1 MPRWPFKFARV
12 SVAMLCGV
20 ILSGLT
26 PIARADVASH
36 LQVDTFALDAAALVP
51 GGLPPVASLTAPLD
65 RITLG
70 EWGPVIPWT
79 PHIPVTAVN
88 LPDGR
93 VLTFASS
100 ERTSFPGLQRTYAAT
115 WNPATGQFVEYNHL
129 THDMFCGGIVMLRDG
144 RVLVSG
150 ANFTDAQSSLFDW
163 RVNTWTRTPN
173 MNDPRWYNTTV
184 ALPNGRAW
192 TVSGDGGPGTAERW
206 DPITGWSRQ
215 TGINWNLV
223 LADPGYL
230 NNWHPFLVIA
240 SDGRLF
246 HFGPTD
252 TMHWVSTDGS
262 GSLVNAGTVVPG
274 GHYPKEGS
282 WAMYD
287 EGRILVAGG
296 GASTAENPAEP
307 ETGVSTN
314 IAYTVDLRTGT
325 PVVTPAAPMTY
336 KRSFANSVILPNGE
350 VMMIGGNTVGIQWN
364 DTGSIFTPEIWN
376 PNTGL
381 WRPLANIDVPRNYH
395 SIALLLPDG
404 RVLSGGGGLYV
415 DSSKPTTDH
424 RDAQIFTPPTLFNAD
439 GSLAARPLL
448 TNAPTTIGVATT
460 FNVTGTPAIQK
471 FSFIKMSAVTHSMNT
486 DLRFL
491 SLPFT
496 EATPGNYSITAHTN
510 LNVMTPGYWM
520 LFGLDAAGVHS
531 IAKIIFVDST
541 GLVSISAP
549 GNQATYV
556 GTAASLPMSGSGP
569 IGSVLNWSAT
579 NLPTG
584 LAINP
589 TTGLI
594 SGTPTVVGTFSA
606 QVSLT
611 DGNTSATANFVWL
624 IQPITFNQN
633 YEDFSNAAGLAVN
646 NDGAIASGV
655 LRLTPNVANRVGSAF
670 LTNVFTIGPNTSF
683 STRWVY
689 RIHGTA
695 NGGEGL
701 AFIVQGN
708 GPNSIGSGGSGLGY
722 GGMLRSMAVEVDNAQ
737 GTGDPNANHLG
748 ILTNGVVTSHR
759 ATNSPAWDLENGLS
773 HTLWVDYD
781 GPVNQLRVYAA
792 EGNVALRPP
801 APVMTATIDLPA
813 IVVDGQAW
821 VGFSAGTSSS
831 ANNHDIESWS
841 VAVNA
846 FALLAPP
853 VLTGPGNLT
862 NVIDY
867 PLNLQMQATD
877 PNGDLLTWSATNL
890 PAGLSINPSSGLI
903 SGTPTVLGD
912 FSAVVTVTD
921 SNTPPVSTN
930 FTWTINDLLTIQ
942 PLSGAPVAAGTTVAL
957 DAQIFGGLN
966 PTNSWSFGDGSPDTA
981 YSVSTATS
989 HTFTN
994 AGRYLV
1000 TITVRDDRGSDI
1012 TASYYQSVYSTS
1024 LTARPPASAS
1034 IIYESRTNA
1043 NSRLWA
1049 INPDNDSVTVFDAVT
1064 LAKLAEIN
1072 VGTAPRSLA
1081 LAPDGRVW
1089 VANAESATLTIIQTN
1104 YTVAQ
1109 TVTLARGSRPF
1120 GLVFDPAGLNAYVA
1134 LEASG
1139 KILKLNP
1146 TTGATVATLDVGPN
1160 VRHLSVTADS
1170 SKILASRFITP
1181 RLPGEE
1187 TASPQTTVL
1196 GVKYGGEILV
1206 VNRTNFTLLNTV
1218 ILEHSEQVDTLVSAR
1233 GIPNYLGAPVIS
1245 PDGLS
1250 AWVPSK
1256 QDNIKRG
1263 MLRNSSDLTHDMSI
1277 RSIVSRINL
1286 ATLAEDING
1295 RVDFDNAGIPS
1306 ASAFDPKGMF
1316 LFTAIEGSRE
1326 VGVSDPLTSQEI
1338 MRIPAGRA
1346 PQGLLVSPDG
1356 SRLFVQN
1363 FMDRTISVHDLDTLA
1378 NGSVAPLPAP
1388 VVLDCITTEK
1398 LAANVLVGKKFFYD
1412 AQDSRVALQGY
1423 ISCAACHNDGGQ
1435 DGRIWDF
1442 TQFGEGL
1449 RNTITLRGH
1458 GGTNQGRLHWTGNF
1472 DEVHDFEGQIRNFA
1486 GGTGLMSNSVFH
1498 AGTRSQPLGDAKT
1511 GLSADLDALAAYV
1524 ASLTKNG
1531 DSPDRNAN
1539 ATLTS
1544 AALAGQVVFQQ
1555 QNCVQ
1560 CHSGSQFTDSTLN
1573 VFHNVGTLKPSSGQ
1587 RLGAALT
1594 GLDTPTLS
1602 GLWASAPYLH
1612 DGSAAT
1618 IEEAVAAHN
1627 GVSIAPADMT
1637 NLVAFLRQLDDAGLA
1652 EVTIGNTNN
1661 GTLSDPVGTAIN
1673 LLRVQAT
1680 NDLLVTKLH
1689 ARVGGISGKY
1699 KCAIYGGSATQ
1710 PSKLLRTSA
1719 EVSNPTTGWQTFP
1732 LTSPQS
1738 LTNGQYYWLAIWSD
1752 DPASSAFY
1760 SAGTAELR
1768 WREYAYGAWPDPIP
1782 TPNTANYNYSFYAS
1796 GTVVPKLLT
1805 VTGITASN
1813 KVYDNSLIAAINTGG
1828 ATLVGVN
1835 GGQTVTLNTGS
1846 ATGNFN
1852 TPAVGNGKLVQISGL
1867 TIGGAHATNYT
1878 LVQPT
1883 VTANITPKSVTPMI
1897 VASNKVYDGG
1907 TAATLSVQSVI
1918 GTLGADVVTLGVGAA
1933 SFDTKNIGTSKIVTA
1948 TNLSLSGA
1956 SAGNYVLLETSATNL
1971 ANITPLGI
1979 SGDFTVAAKPY
1990 DANTTATVLTRT
2002 VNGVLLG
2009 DVGNVTL
2016 DGGMATFVDS
2026 NAGLAK
2032 TATLTGA
2039 TLLGSASSNYNLSS
2053 VNNATAAIT
2062 AANLIVTADNQSRA
2076 YGLTNPVFTASY
2088 TGFVGEETL
2097 ETSGVTGSPD
2107 LTTAATN
2114 TSPAGDYQITAA
2126 LGSLSA
2132 TNYTFSFAEGVLTI
2146 TSSGNVLITSVAR
2159 LTNNITQFSGIGDA
2173 GVIYTIQTSTNLINW
2188 QDIGTAMASTN
2199 GVFEFE
2205 DTNTNYLNRC
2215 FYRVALP

>member
-1 MPRWPFKFARV
+1 MSHLTFNFSRT
-12 SVAMLCGV
+12 AMAVLCGV
-20 ILSGLT
+20 VLAGQACVS
-26 PIARADVASH
+26 RADVGSH

-51 GGLPPVASLTAPLD
+51 GGGPPVASLTAPLD

-79 PHIPVTAVN
+79 PHIPVTAAN

-100 ERTSFPGLQRTYAAT
+100 ERTTFPGPQRTYAAT
-115 WNPATGQFVEYNHL
+115 WNPGTGQFVEYNHL
-129 THDMFCGGIVMLRDG
+129 DHDMFCGGVVMLRDG
-144 RVLVSG
+144 RLLASG
-150 ANFTDAQSSLFDW
+150 GNFTAPQSSLFNW
-163 RVNTWTRTPN
+163 QSNTWTFTPD
-173 MNDPRWYNTTV
+173 MNDPRWYNTSV

-192 TVSGDGGPGTAERW
+192 TVTGDGGPNTAERW
-206 DPITGWSRQ
+206 DPVTGWSRQ
-215 TGINWNLV
+215 TGINWSGV
-223 LADPGYL
+223 VAEPGYL
-230 NNWHPFLVIA
+230 SNWHPFLAIA
-240 SDGRLF
+240 PDGRLF

-252 TMHWVSTDGS
+252 TMHWVTTDGS

-274 GHYPKEGS
+274 VHYPKEGS

-287 EGRILVAGG
+287 VGRVLVAGG
-296 GASTAENPAEP
+296 GAGPTENPNEP

-314 IAYTVDLRTGT
+314 IAYTVDFRTGT
-325 PVVTPAAPMTY
+325 PVVATANPMTY

-350 VMMIGGNTVGIQWN
+350 VMIIGGNTVGIQWN
-364 DTGSIFTPEIWN
+364 DTGSILTPEVWN

-381 WRPLANIDVPRNYH
+381 WRPMANIDVPRNYH
-395 SIALLLPDG
+395 SIALLLVDG

-415 DSSKPTTDH
+415 DNSKSATDH
-424 RDAQIFTPPTLFNAD
+424 QDAQIFTPPTLFNAD
-439 GSLAARPLL
+439 GSLATRPLL

-486 DLRFL
+486 DLRYL

-496 EATPGNYSITAHTN
+496 ETTPGNYSITAHTN

-531 IAKIIFVDST
+531 VAKIIFVDST
-541 GLVSISAP
+541 GLVSITAP
-549 GNQATYV
+549 GNQAAYV
-556 GTAASLPMSGSGP
+556 GSSVSVPMAGSGP
-569 IGSVLNWSAT
+569 AGSVLTWSAT

-584 LAINP
+584 LTINP

-594 SGTPTVVGTFSA
+594 SGTPTVVGSFPA
-606 QVSLT
+606 QVMLT
-611 DGNTSATANFVWL
+611 DNNTSATVNFTWL
-624 IQPITFNQN
+624 IQPVTFNQN
-633 YEDFSNAAGLAVN
+633 YNTFNGAGGLTVNGNAAVVT
-646 NDGAIASGV
+646 DV
-655 LRLTPNVANRVGSAF
+655 LRLTPNIANRVGSAF
-670 LTNVFTIGPNTSF
+670 ISNSVPIGTNTSI
-683 STRWVY
+683 STRFVY

-701 AFIVQGN
+701 TFIIQGN
-708 GPNSIGSGGSGLGY
+708 GNTSIGSGGSGLGY
-722 GGMLRSMAVEVDNAQ
+722 SGMLRSVAVEIDNAQ
-737 GTGDPNANHLG
+737 SAGDPNANHIG

-759 ATNSPAWDLENGLS
+759 VTNTPAWDLENELS

-792 EGNVALRPP
+792 QGDVTLRPP
-801 APVMTATIDLPA
+801 SPVMTATIDLPA
-813 IVVDGQAW
+813 LVVDGQAW
-821 VGFSAGTSSS
+821 LGFSGGTSSS
-831 ANNHDIESWS
+831 ANNHDIESWN
-841 VAVNA
+841 VTVNA

-853 VLTGPGNLT
+853 VLTGPADTT
-862 NVIDY
+862 NVIGH
-867 PLNLQMQATD
+867 PLTVQMQATD

-890 PAGLSINPSSGLI
+890 PTGLTINPSSGLI
-903 SGTPTVLGD
+903 TGTPTDLG
-912 FSAVVTVTD
+912 VYPVTVTVTD
-921 SNTPPVSTN
+921 SNTSPVSAN
-930 FTWTINDLLTIQ
+930 FSWTINDLLAIQ
-942 PLSGAPVAAGTTVAL
+942 PLSGAPVAAGTVVAL
-957 DAQIFGGLN
+957 NAQILGGLN

-981 YSVSTATS
+981 YSVSAATT

-1012 TASYYQSVYSTS
+1012 TASYYQSVYSTT
-1024 LTARPPASAS
+1024 LTPRPPVSAS
-1034 IIYESRTNA
+1034 VIYETRTNA
-1043 NSRLWA
+1043 NSRLWT

-1064 LAKLAEIN
+1064 LAKLAEVN
-1072 VGTAPRSLA
+1072 VGIAPRSLA

-1089 VANAESATLTIIQTN
+1089 VANAESATVTILQTN
-1104 YTVAQ
+1104 FAVAQ

-1134 LEASG
+1134 LEAAG

-1160 VRHLSVTADS
+1160 VRHLSVAADA
-1170 SKILASRFITP
+1170 SKILATRFITP
-1181 RLPGEE
+1181 RVPGEE

-1196 GVKYGGEILV
+1196 GVKYGGEVLV
-1206 VNRTNFTLLNTV
+1206 INPTNFTLLNTV
-1218 ILEHSEQVDTLVSAR
+1218 ILEHSEEPDTLISAR

-1263 MLRNSSDLTHDMSI
+1263 TLRNSSSLTHDMSL
-1277 RSIVSRINL
+1277 RSIVLRINL
-1286 ATLAEDING
+1286 GTLTEDTNA

-1326 VGVSDPLTSQEI
+1326 VGVSDPVGNVEI

-1346 PQGLLVSPDG
+1346 PQGLVVSPDG

-1363 FMDRTISVHDLDTLA
+1363 FMDRTISVHDLSTLA

-1388 VVLDCITTEK
+1388 VVLECITTEK
-1398 LAANVLVGKKFFYD
+1398 LAANVLVGKQFFYD
-1412 AQDSRVALQGY
+1412 AFDSRVALQGY

-1511 GLSADLDALAAYV
+1511 GMSPDLDALAAYV

-1539 ATLTS
+1539 GTLTS
-1544 AALAGQVVFQQ
+1544 AALAGQIVFQQ
-1555 QNCVQ
+1555 QNCAQ
-1560 CHSGSQFTDSTLN
+1560 CHSGTQFTDSAQN
-1573 VFHNVGTLKPSSGQ
+1573 AFHDVGTIKPTTGQ

-1594 GLDTPTLS
+1594 GLDTPTLL
-1602 GLWASAPYLH
+1602 GLWANAPYLH

-1618 IEEAVAAHN
+1618 IEAAVAAHT

-1637 NLVAFLRQLDDAGLA
+1637 NLVAFLRQLDDAGLV
-1652 EVTIGNTNN
+1652 ETTLGNTNN
-1661 GTLSDPVGTAIN
+1661 GTLTDPIGLAIN
-1673 LLRVQAT
+1673 LMRVQAT
-1680 NDLLVTKLH
+1680 SDLTVTKMH
-1689 ARVGGISGKY
+1689 AKVEGITGKY

-1710 PSKLLRTSA
+1710 PSKLLQTSA
-1719 EVSNPTTGWQTFP
+1719 EVSNPTTGWHTFP
-1732 LTSPQS
+1732 LASSQL

-1752 DPASSAFY
+1752 DPASRAYY
-1760 SAGTAELR
+1760 SAGTVPLR
-1768 WREYAYGAWPDPIP
+1768 WLDYPFGAWPDPIP
-1782 TPNTANYNYSFYAS
+1782 TPNSANFNYCIYAS
-1796 GTVVPKLLT
+1796 GTVIPKTLT

-1813 KVYDNSLIAAINTGG
+1813 KVYDGALTATLNTAG
-1828 ATLVGVN
+1828 ATLVGVT
-1835 GGQTVTLNTGS
+1835 GGDVVTLNTGS

-1852 TPAVGNGKLVQISGL
+1852 TPTVGNGKLVQVGSL
-1867 TIGGAHATNYT
+1867 TISGAHATNYS

-1883 VTANITPKSVTPMI
+1883 TTANITSKSVMPQI
-1897 VASNKVYDGG
+1897 VANNKVYDG
-1907 TAATLSVQSVI
+1907 TTTATLTNQSVT
-1918 GTLGADVVTLGVGAA
+1918 GTIGADVVLLDVGAA
-1933 SFDTKNIGTSKIVTA
+1933 SFDTKDVGTNKTVTA
-1948 TNLSLSGA
+1948 TNLNLSGA
-1956 SAGNYVLLETSATNL
+1956 AGGNYFLATTSATNL
-1971 ANITPLGI
+1971 ADITPLGI
-1979 SGDFTVAAKPY
+1979 TGDFTVAAKPY
-1990 DANTTATVLTRT
+1990 DANTTATVQTRT
-2002 VNGVLLG
+2002 LNGVLLG
-2009 DVGNVTL
+2009 DTNNVSLVGGTASFADANVGT
-2016 DGGMATFVDS
+2016 
-2026 NAGLAK
+2026 NK
-2032 TATLTGA
+2032 TVTLTGA
-2039 TLLGSASSNYNLSS
+2039 TLLGSAIGNYNLIS
-2053 VNNATAAIT
+2053 VNTATAAIT
-2062 AANLIVTADNQSRA
+2062 AANLVVTADNKGRA
-2076 YGLTNPVFTASY
+2076 YGVTNPVLTASY

-2097 ETSGVTGSPD
+2097 ATSGVTGSPD
-2107 LTTAATN
+2107 LSTVATN
-2114 TSPAGDYQITAA
+2114 TSIAGDYPITAA
-2126 LGSLSA
+2126 LGTLSA
-2132 TNYTFSFAEGVLTI
+2132 TNYTFSFADGVLTI
-2146 TSSGNVLITSVAR
+2146 AAPGNVIITSVTR

-2173 GVIYTIQTSTNLINW
+2173 GVLYTIQTSTNLTSW
-2188 QDIGTAMASTN
+2188 QPIGNTMAGTN
-2199 GVFEFE
+2199 GVFVFE
-2205 DTNTNYLNRC
+2205 DTNTAYLNRC